1 LGLYKI
7 SSPFFQ
13 FSSLIASLSFFL
25 SIFRDE
31 MDVFAVVIVV
41 VIGRLLASVANESE
55 TGPTK

>member
-13 FSSLIASLSFFL
+13 FSSLIASSFFL

-31 MDVFAVVIVV
+31 MDVFAIVIVV

>member
-1 LGLYKI
+1 
-7 SSPFFQ
+7 
-13 FSSLIASLSFFL
+13 LIASLSFFL

-31 MDVFAVVIVV
+31 MDVFAIVIVV